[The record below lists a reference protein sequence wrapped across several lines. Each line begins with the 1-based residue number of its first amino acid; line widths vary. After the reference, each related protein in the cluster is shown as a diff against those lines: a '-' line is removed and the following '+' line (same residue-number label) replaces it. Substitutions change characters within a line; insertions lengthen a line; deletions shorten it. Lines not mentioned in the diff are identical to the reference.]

1 MYFPY
6 LRGRQNEL
14 LCLRELLEVNKLYDT
29 VIPIIEPVRYNST
42 FFTTITKF
50 IEANKKIIIIEN
62 PKVGKFKSDY
72 IELKNRIKEETDKVK
87 KDKMQST
94 LDNYK
99 ELLKNSHVI
108 SGYLS
113 DDSII
118 SQCLEGKKNMKDIV
132 LINSTA
138 DTFDYYEENGAQ
150 LEAFYTL
157 IPKDEDFKDEVVG
170 NTVILEDG
178 YIKAKRNVDYIESP
192 DELFSRAHL
201 IYKKRDYVGFSDYS
215 IVGNTYE
222 ENGFA
227 PLAVAIHILY
237 FGEKN
242 ELRVHHFVSDSNDNI
257 LDPARKFE
265 EAMHKLL
272 NWEHFSTIPKTNG
285 LKNLCDYY
293 SNGKF
298 PGLGIIKKCSIMHH
312 IELIGKYLEVNK

>member
-29 VIPIIEPVRYNST
+29 VIPIIEPVRCNST

-50 IEANKKIIIIEN
+50 IEANRKIIIIKN
-62 PKVGKFKSDY
+62 PKVGKFESDY
-72 IELKNRIKEETDKVK
+72 IELKNRIKEETDEIK
-87 KDKMQST
+87 KGKLQST

-99 ELLKNSHVI
+99 ELMKNSHVI
-108 SGYLS
+108 NGYLS

-118 SQCLEGKKNMKDIV
+118 LECLEGKKNLKDIV
-132 LINSTA
+132 LINSSA

-178 YIKAKRNVDYIESP
+178 YVKAKRNVDYIESP
-192 DELFSRAHL
+192 DELFSRSHL

-265 EAMHKLL
+265 EAMHKLQ
-272 NWEHFSTIPKTNG
+272 NWEHLSSIPKTNG
-285 LKNLCDYY
+285 LKNLFDYY

-298 PGLGIIKKCSIMHH
+298 PGLGVIKKCSIMHH
-312 IELIGKYLEVNK
+312 IELIGQYLEANK